1 MRPRC
6 MNPPFSIR
14 AEKAGLK
21 IAGHGRLTRLAPY
34 QGSAGFVL
42 RAWGAANSDALVKY
56 TQAYIEGMRWM
67 LDPANK
73 AEAVAL
79 LVDRLKL
86 PEDVASQAFDA
97 TLKGFQKDGALDMD
111 GVRNVLKLRAQF
123 EGGTPADPAKYI
135 DLSYYEK
142 AKAGM

>member
-1 MRPRC
+1 MADA
-6 MNPPFSIR
+6 IG
-14 AEKAGLK
+14 A
-21 IAGHGRLTRLAPY
+21 Y
-34 QGSAGFVL
+34 QGSAAFVL
-42 RAWGAANSDALVKY
+42 RPWGAANTDALVKY

-67 LDPANK
+67 LNPANK

-79 LVDRLKL
+79 LAERLKL

-123 EGGTPADPAKYI
+123 EGGTPADPGKYI
-135 DLSYYEK
+135 DLSYYQK
-142 AKAGM
+142 ARAGL